1 MTRPLGTLDNEISVA
16 IEEQS
21 RAGEQATNDIQ
32 EAQAAIRELFE
43 KIKDI
48 TNKAEQSELMV
59 QEICRCGL

>member
-1 MTRPLGTLDNEISVA
+1 VA

-59 QEICRCGL
+59 QEICRWGL